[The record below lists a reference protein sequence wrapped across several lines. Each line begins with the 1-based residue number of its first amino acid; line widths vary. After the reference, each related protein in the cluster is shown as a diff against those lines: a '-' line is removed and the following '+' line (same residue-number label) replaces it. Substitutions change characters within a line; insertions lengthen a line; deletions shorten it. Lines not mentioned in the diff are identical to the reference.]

1 MGNIYYQYIDVTDYG
16 PFITKLILGLP
27 KSVTAEVL
35 NKDQFSVFVRVL
47 DKNGNTVQL
56 PKNFLEKDK
65 LWPSEG
71 YRIVTD
77 AYPSDMQG
85 SRKEEGTFV
94 TLELKYGPI
103 YKCSSAIASNPR
115 DINGHGSYTVH
126 DYTIT
131 QISAIETADGSILS
145 GCIFDRCA
153 GTFNPKR
160 ERFHHGASSVGMR
173 YGYFV
178 PQLKGSDSGKHPLIV
193 FLHGAGEGGFDTAV
207 PYTGNKVTTFSEPY
221 AQEIFGG
228 AFVLVPQC
236 DTMWLDD
243 GSHQYGD
250 SGISMYTED
259 LKTTIDEFVSAYSD
273 AIDMDRIYVGGDSN
287 GGFMTMRMLM
297 SYPDYFAAGFPIC
310 EAMLDAR
317 ITEEDIEHLKQ
328 IPLWFTHGKADPV
341 VAPDRYVVPTYQRL
355 LAAGARNCHFTFWDE
370 ILDLYTGWDTPD
382 GKPFKYF
389 DHFAWIPMFNDA
401 CTTDY
406 DGSPVT
412 LDGRET
418 TIFHWIAAQK
428 KQ

>member
-1 MGNIYYQYIDVTDYG
+1 MSSYYQIIDVTDFG
-16 PFITKLILGLP
+16 PYVTKLILAIP
-27 KSVTAEVL
+27 RTVKADEICE
-35 NKDQFSVFVRVL
+35 KQFSVFVEIVDKKGRPVL
-47 DKNGNTVQL
+47 M
-56 PKNFLEKDK
+56 PKDFIHRDVLF
-65 LWPSEG
+65 PSRG
-71 YRIVTD
+71 YRPITQ
-77 AYPSDMQG
+77 AYVCDL
-85 SRKEEGTFV
+85 EGNAADEGDFV
-94 TLELKYGPI
+94 ALEMPYGPI
-103 YKCSSAIASNPR
+103 YKCSAALAS
-115 DINGHGSYTVH
+115 DVTSMNGFNYYVVHNYTV
-126 DYTIT
+126 T
-131 QISAIETADGSILS
+131 QIADIGTDDTVIKGLV
-145 GCIFDRCA
+145 FDQLA
-153 GTFNPKR
+153 GVRNPKR
-160 ERFHHGASSVGMR
+160 ERFHHGTSSYKKQPLN

-178 PQLKGSDSGKHPLIV
+178 PQMKEGKRPLIIW
-193 FLHGAGEGGFDTAV
+193 LHGAGEGGQDVAIA
-207 PYTGNKVTTFSEPY
+207 YSGNKVTELTEDWV
-221 AQEIFGG
+221 QKKFGG
-228 AFVLVPQC
+228 AFVLAPQC
-236 DTMWLDD
+236 PTMWMDD
-243 GSHQYGD
+243 GSHQYGN
-250 SGISMYTED
+250 SGKSMYTKA
-259 LKTTIDEFVSAYSD
+259 LKALIDEFIAQYAY
-273 AIDMDRIYVGGDSN
+273 AIDTDRIFIGGDSN